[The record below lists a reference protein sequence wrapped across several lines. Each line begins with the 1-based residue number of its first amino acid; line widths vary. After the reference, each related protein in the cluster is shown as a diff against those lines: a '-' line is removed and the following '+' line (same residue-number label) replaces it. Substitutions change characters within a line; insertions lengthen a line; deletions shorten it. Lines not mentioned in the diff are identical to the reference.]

1 MTQSALNDHLCNSTT
16 PSGCTCCAP
25 KDCIICCDLCDPGF
39 FEHYHIPLTKQ
50 TQIPAKSHTKTFK
63 MTAMSNNLKMEIF
76 DWRCQHATEK
86 FGNLVVCR
94 LGAKL
99 LISNEIVKCL
109 IACAHSQTWLSTI
122 EHLIMETK
130 WRRDWAEEL
139 GESLL
144 KIIHSHFPQLVI
156 AASTS
161 DVIQLPDQNV
171 KNGKQKSQ
179 CSKYKAEGHI
189 SMFIP

>member
-1 MTQSALNDHLCNSTT
+1 HLLCDSTT
-16 PSGCTCCAP
+16 PSGCTRCAP
-25 KDCIICCDLCDPGF
+25 KDCIICCNLCDPGF

-63 MTAMSNNLKMEIF
+63 MTATSNNLKMEIF
-76 DWRCQHATEK
+76 DWRRRHATEK
-86 FGNLVVCR
+86 FRNLVVHR

-99 LISNEIVKCL
+99 LISDEIVEHF
-109 IACAHSQTWLSTI
+109 IACAHSQTRLLTI

-139 GESLL
+139 GESL

-161 DVIQLPDQNV
+161 DVVQLPDQNV
-171 KNGKQKSQ
+171 NNGKQKSQ
-179 CSKYKAEGHI
+179 CSKCKAEGHI
-189 SMFIP
+189 STF